1 MSKREETKEELESR
15 LWVEDGL
22 VDKLCKDMYGH
33 SNWQF
38 WDLDYEVEG
47 GGTCIYFH
55 KESQGTEGWEKLS
68 EKDYWYHRKKKLDN
82 EK

>member
-1 MSKREETKEELESR
+1 MKNIEETQEELENR
-15 LWVEDGL
+15 LWVENGL

-33 SNWQF
+33 SNWQY

-47 GGTCIYFH
+47 GGTCIYFF

-68 EKDYWYHRKKKLDN
+68 GYEELDLEK
-82 EK
+82 